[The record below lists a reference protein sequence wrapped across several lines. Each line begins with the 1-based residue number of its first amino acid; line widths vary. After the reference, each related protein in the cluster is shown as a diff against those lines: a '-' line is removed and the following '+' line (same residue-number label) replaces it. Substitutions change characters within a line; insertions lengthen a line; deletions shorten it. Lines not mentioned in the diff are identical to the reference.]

1 MHKITLILLLGLFFN
16 VSKCLEE
23 SKNACKS
30 KGCSAHCVGS
40 TLVFEFTVVWEN
52 AENLPPDFDLNLAQ
66 TDGNEAKCHYSKA
79 NTKFDC
85 KLEKSGLIQ
94 FPETTM
100 KVGED
105 EYTLRAYQGQ
115 IYCPCNSSSSKF
127 YSISLILLLLNI
139 LLI

>member
-1 MHKITLILLLGLFFN
+1 MNKITFIILLGLFITI
-16 VSKCLEE
+16 SKCLKD
-23 SKNACKS
+23 SKNSCQPMGLSSHCEGS
-30 KGCSAHCVGS
+30 K
-40 TLVFEFTVVWEN
+40 LVFEFTVVWEN

-66 TDGNEAKCHYSKA
+66 ADGNEAKCHYSKD
-79 NTKFDC
+79 NSKFSCHLD
-85 KLEKSGLIQ
+85 KSGLIQ